1 MSSELAE
8 ERKLIFINL
17 LNNVPVENVAQ
28 AFHRD
33 SVAAVMDD
41 FKFVALKIKSYM
53 FARAMPFI
61 PLDTVAEAMQNKFQ
75 VLDILAK
82 VNLDVLPEF
91 TKVSANKLEDVYL

>member
-1 MSSELAE
+1 MSELAE
-8 ERKLIFINL
+8 ERKLIFTNL
-17 LNNVPVENVAQ
+17 LNGVPVANVAQ
-28 AFHRD
+28 AFHRATE
-33 SVAAVMDD
+33 AAVMDD
-41 FKFVALKIKSYM
+41 FKYVALKIKGYM

-91 TKVSANKLEDVYL
+91 SSISANKLEDVYL

>member
-1 MSSELAE
+1 MSELAE
-8 ERKLIFINL
+8 ERKLIFTNL
-17 LNNVPVENVAQ
+17 LNGVPVANVAQ

-41 FKFVALKIKSYM
+41 FKFVALKIKGYM

-91 TKVSANKLEDVYL
+91 SSISANKLEDVYL